1 MKKTNDTGRIFLV
14 ILAVSLS
21 ATAVIAVAEALF
33 GVATV
38 FTAAVCLIPVCFAW
52 MVWSDKKIAEQNY
65 DKQYMS
71 DEAFREKYCK

>member
-1 MKKTNDTGRIFLV
+1 MKKTNDTGYIFRV
-14 ILAVSLS
+14 VLAVSLS
-21 ATAVIAVAEALF
+21 AVALIAVAEALF
-33 GVATV
+33 GVVAV
-38 FTAAVCLIPVCFAW
+38 FTTAVCLIPVCFAW